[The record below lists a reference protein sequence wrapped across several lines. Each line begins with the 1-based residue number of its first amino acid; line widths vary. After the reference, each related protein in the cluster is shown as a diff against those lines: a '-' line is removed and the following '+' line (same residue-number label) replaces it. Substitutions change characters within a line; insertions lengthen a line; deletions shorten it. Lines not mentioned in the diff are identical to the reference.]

1 MLSVTNSPIEADFG
15 ATNNLNWA
23 FSSLS
28 PSAFDFLAQGETLVL
43 DYTVKVTDSNNPATT
58 DTRLVSITITGSNDQ
73 PDISVKSTDLASV
86 SLIETDSGLSSSG
99 HLSIEALRDLDLNIF
114 AGDRLGIVGHN
125 GSGKSTLL
133 RLLSG
138 IYEPSSGSIE
148 RSGSIASLVDI
159 SLGINGENTGREN
172 IFLRGKLMGLSK
184 KEIDEKIEEIIEF
197 SELGDYINL
206 PVRIYSSGMLLR
218 LAFSVSTSITA
229 DILIMDEW
237 LSVGD
242 GAFAERASARLRG
255 LVDESEILIIAS
267 HDRDLIEKT
276 CNKVVWLEHGHIKK
290 IGPNKDITSEYF
302 GPKS

>member
-1 MLSVTNSPIEADFG
+1 MAHISLKQASVVLPIFNSSSRSLTNS
-15 ATNNLNWA
+15 
-23 FSSLS
+23 
-28 PSAFDFLAQGETLVL
+28 
-43 DYTVKVTDSNNPATT
+43 
-58 DTRLVSITITGSNDQ
+58 LVSAATGGVLTAQ
-73 PDISVKSTDLASV
+73 R
-86 SLIETDSGLSSSG
+86 GG
-99 HLSIEALRDLDLNIF
+99 HISIEALKNLDLEIS
-114 AGDRLGIVGHN
+114 AGDRLGIMGHN

-138 IYEPSSGSIE
+138 IYEPSSGMIE

-159 SLGINGENTGREN
+159 SLGINAESTGREN

-184 KEIDEKIEEIIEF
+184 KEIDEKIDEIIEF

-242 GAFAERASARLRG
+242 GAFAERASNRLRE
-255 LVDESEILIIAS
+255 LVDSSEILVIAS
-267 HDRDLIEKT
+267 HTRSLIEET
-276 CNKVVWLEHGHIKK
+276 CNKVVWLEHGVIKK
-290 IGPNKDITSEYF
+290 VGPVDEIVPEYF
-302 GPKS
+302 GD

>member
-1 MLSVTNSPIEADFG
+1 
-15 ATNNLNWA
+15 
-23 FSSLS
+23 
-28 PSAFDFLAQGETLVL
+28 
-43 DYTVKVTDSNNPATT
+43 
-58 DTRLVSITITGSNDQ
+58 LVSAATGGVLTAQ
-73 PDISVKSTDLASV
+73 R
-86 SLIETDSGLSSSG
+86 GG
-99 HLSIEALRDLDLNIF
+99 HISIEALKNLDLEIT
-114 AGDRLGIVGHN
+114 AGDRLGIMGHN

-138 IYEPSSGSIE
+138 IYEPSSGKIE

-159 SLGINGENTGREN
+159 SLGINAESTGREN

-184 KEIDEKIEEIIEF
+184 KEIDEKIDEIIEF

-242 GAFAERASARLRG
+242 GAFAERASNRLRE
-255 LVDESEILIIAS
+255 LVDSSEILVIAS
-267 HDRDLIEKT
+267 HTRSLIEET
-276 CNKVVWLEHGHIKK
+276 CNKVVWLEHGVIKK
-290 IGPNKDITSEYF
+290 VGPVAEIVPEYF
-302 GPKS
+302 GD

>member
-1 MLSVTNSPIEADFG
+1 MAHIILKQASVVLPIFNSSARSLTN
-15 ATNNLNWA
+15 
-23 FSSLS
+23 
-28 PSAFDFLAQGETLVL
+28 
-43 DYTVKVTDSNNPATT
+43 K
-58 DTRLVSITITGSNDQ
+58 LVSAATGGALTAQ
-73 PDISVKSTDLASV
+73 K
-86 SLIETDSGLSSSG
+86 GG
-99 HLSIEALRDLDLNIF
+99 HLSIEALRDLDLNIV
-114 AGDRLGIVGHN
+114 AGERLGIVGHN

-148 RSGSIASLVDI
+148 KSGSIASLVDI

-184 KEIDEKIEEIIEF
+184 KEIDEKIDEIIEF

-218 LAFSVSTSITA
+218 LAVSVSTSITA

-242 GAFAERASARLRG
+242 GAFGERASARLSG

-290 IGPNKDITSEYF
+290 IGDTHEITSEYF
-302 GPKS
+302 GPKT

>member
-1 MLSVTNSPIEADFG
+1 M
-15 ATNNLNWA
+15 
-23 FSSLS
+23 
-28 PSAFDFLAQGETLVL
+28 
-43 DYTVKVTDSNNPATT
+43 
-58 DTRLVSITITGSNDQ
+58 
-73 PDISVKSTDLASV
+73 
-86 SLIETDSGLSSSG
+86 
-99 HLSIEALRDLDLNIF
+99 
-114 AGDRLGIVGHN
+114 
-125 GSGKSTLL
+125 
-133 RLLSG
+133 
-138 IYEPSSGSIE
+138 
-148 RSGSIASLVDI
+148 VDI

-184 KEIDEKIEEIIEF
+184 KEIAAKVEEIIEF

-242 GAFAERASARLRG
+242 GAFAERASTRLSG

-276 CNKVVWLEHGHIKK
+276 CNKVVWLEHGHIRK
-290 IGPNKDITSEYF
+290 IGATQEVTSEYF
-302 GPKS
+302 GPKN

>member
-1 MLSVTNSPIEADFG
+1 MAHISLKQASVVLPIFNSSSRSLTNS
-15 ATNNLNWA
+15 
-23 FSSLS
+23 
-28 PSAFDFLAQGETLVL
+28 
-43 DYTVKVTDSNNPATT
+43 
-58 DTRLVSITITGSNDQ
+58 LVSAATGGVLTAQ
-73 PDISVKSTDLASV
+73 R
-86 SLIETDSGLSSSG
+86 GG
-99 HLSIEALRDLDLNIF
+99 HISIEALKNLNLEIS
-114 AGDRLGIVGHN
+114 AGDRLGIMGHN

-138 IYEPSSGSIE
+138 IYEPSSGKIE

-159 SLGINGENTGREN
+159 SLGINAESTGREN

-184 KEIDEKIEEIIEF
+184 KEIDEKIDEIIEF

-242 GAFAERASARLRG
+242 GAFAERASNRLRE
-255 LVDESEILIIAS
+255 LVDSSEILVIAS
-267 HDRDLIEKT
+267 HTRSLIEET
-276 CNKVVWLEHGHIKK
+276 CNKVVWLEHGVIKK
-290 IGPNKDITSEYF
+290 VGSVEEIVPLYF
-302 GPKS
+302 GD

>member
-1 MLSVTNSPIEADFG
+1 MAHISLKQASVVLPIFNSSSRSLTNS
-15 ATNNLNWA
+15 
-23 FSSLS
+23 
-28 PSAFDFLAQGETLVL
+28 
-43 DYTVKVTDSNNPATT
+43 
-58 DTRLVSITITGSNDQ
+58 LVSAATGGVLTAQ
-73 PDISVKSTDLASV
+73 R
-86 SLIETDSGLSSSG
+86 GG
-99 HLSIEALRDLDLNIF
+99 HISIEALKNLDLEIS
-114 AGDRLGIVGHN
+114 AGDRLGIMGHN

-138 IYEPSSGSIE
+138 IYEPSSGEIE

-159 SLGINGENTGREN
+159 SLGINAESTGREN

-184 KEIDEKIEEIIEF
+184 KEIDEKIGEIIEF

-242 GAFAERASARLRG
+242 GAFAERASKRLRE
-255 LVDESEILIIAS
+255 LVDSSEILVIAS
-267 HDRDLIEKT
+267 HTRSLIEET
-276 CNKVVWLEHGHIKK
+276 CNKVVWLEHGVIKK
-290 IGPNKDITSEYF
+290 VGTVDEIVPEYF
-302 GPKS
+302 GD

>member
-1 MLSVTNSPIEADFG
+1 MAHISLKQASVVLPIFNSSSRSLTNS
-15 ATNNLNWA
+15 
-23 FSSLS
+23 
-28 PSAFDFLAQGETLVL
+28 
-43 DYTVKVTDSNNPATT
+43 
-58 DTRLVSITITGSNDQ
+58 LVSAATGGVLTAQ
-73 PDISVKSTDLASV
+73 R
-86 SLIETDSGLSSSG
+86 GG
-99 HLSIEALRDLDLNIF
+99 HISIEALKNLDLEIS
-114 AGDRLGIVGHN
+114 AGDRLGIMGHN

-138 IYEPSSGSIE
+138 IYEPSSGKIE

-159 SLGINGENTGREN
+159 SLGINAESTGREN

-184 KEIDEKIEEIIEF
+184 KEIDEKIDEIIEF

-242 GAFAERASARLRG
+242 GAFAERASNRLRE
-255 LVDESEILIIAS
+255 LVDSSEILVIAS
-267 HDRDLIEKT
+267 HTRSLIEET
-276 CNKVVWLEHGHIKK
+276 CNKVVWLEHGVIKK
-290 IGPNKDITSEYF
+290 VGPVAEIVPQYF
-302 GPKS
+302 GD